1 MNNSFVDALT
11 NISKDALKFIT
22 NDSIIALGSGN
33 AATIFTKTLSKFVN
47 TSKIRIKIIPTSLQI
62 KLIIEKN
69 PEAQLMES
77 SYLNEVDIM
86 FDGADQIDS
95 QKNLVKGGGGALL
108 RENIL
113 MNMAKKVIIIADS
126 SKFVNKLNTNI
137 PIEIHQSAREYV
149 IKKLIEI
156 KGAPL
161 LRVAAKGYPVITEN
175 GNIIIDCNFDEIDN
189 PQKLSKEIISIAG
202 VLEVGIFK
210 KKPDVIYKAN
220 LDGSFDIL

>member
-33 AATIFTKTLSKFVN
+33 ATTIFTKTLSKFVN
-47 TSKIRIKIIPTSLQI
+47 TNKIRIKIIPTSLQI

-69 PEAQLMES
+69 PDVQLMES

-113 MNMAKKVIIIADS
+113 MNMAKKVVVIADS

-161 LRVAAKGYPVITEN
+161 LRVAAKGYPIITEN

>member
-69 PEAQLMES
+69 PEAHLMES